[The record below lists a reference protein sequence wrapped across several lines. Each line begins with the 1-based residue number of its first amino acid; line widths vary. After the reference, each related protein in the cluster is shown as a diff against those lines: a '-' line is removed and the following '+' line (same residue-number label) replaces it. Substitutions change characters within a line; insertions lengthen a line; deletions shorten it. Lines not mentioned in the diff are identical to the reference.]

1 MANNTHMTE
10 EKLQKAKAE
19 NAVVYK
25 VMVALLLLCGAL
37 TGLRMLRTYYA
48 TIGGFD
54 NLYPKTIWIAVAGL
68 ALFVVCLVLKLVVKQ
83 KVVQLVTPWTMAVGV
98 LTCVTGVFMRLY
110 WTEAFPSLYFLCCA
124 FLLQYVIFM
133 LYRWEFFLFSLSTA
147 ATGFLFFRLSGGV
160 EWTLITILLLVLE
173 AVILF
178 GTFLAAHA
186 AAGNKG
192 MLIFGKKRIQLLP
205 AKSNPVLIYLVDA
218 LWLICVVVA
227 LLLGGL
233 VAYYC
238 MFAAIA
244 VEFIAAVYYT
254 FQLN

>member
-1 MANNTHMTE
+1 MANKTKMTE
-10 EKLQKAKAE
+10 EKLQKAKNE

-25 VMVALLLLCGAL
+25 VMVALALLCGAL
-37 TGLRMLRTYYA
+37 TGLRLLRAYYA
-48 TIGGFD
+48 TIGGFEK
-54 NLYPKTIWIAVAGL
+54 LYPMTIWIAVGGL
-68 ALFVVCLVLKLVVKQ
+68 ALFLIGAVLKLAVKQ
-83 KVVQLVTPWTMAVGV
+83 KVVQAVSPWLIAIAVLVCA
-98 LTCVTGVFMRLY
+98 TGVFMRLY

-124 FLLQYVIFM
+124 FLLQYIIFL
-133 LYRWEFFLFSLSTA
+133 LYRWEFFLF
-147 ATGFLFFRLSGGV
+147 FQLSGGV
-160 EWTLITILLLVLE
+160 EWTLLTILLLVIE
-173 AVILF
+173 AVILV
-178 GTFLAAHA
+178 GTFLAARLA
-186 AAGNKG
+186 SGNKG

-218 LWLICVVVA
+218 LWLVCVLVA

-233 VAYYC
+233 FAYYC

>member
-1 MANNTHMTE
+1 MANKTKMTE
-10 EKLQKAKAE
+10 EKLQKAKNE

-25 VMVALLLLCGAL
+25 VMVALALLCGAL
-37 TGLRMLRTYYA
+37 TGLRLLRAYYA
-48 TIGGFD
+48 TIGGFEK
-54 NLYPKTIWIAVAGL
+54 LYPMTIWIAVGGL
-68 ALFVVCLVLKLVVKQ
+68 ALFLIGAVLKLAVKQ
-83 KVVQLVTPWTMAVGV
+83 KVVQAVSPWLIAIAALVCA
-98 LTCVTGVFMRLY
+98 TGVFMRLY

-124 FLLQYVIFM
+124 FLLQYIIFL

-147 ATGFLFFRLSGGV
+147 STGFLFFQLSGGV
-160 EWTLITILLLVLE
+160 EWTLLTILLLVIE
-173 AVILF
+173 AVILI
-178 GTFLAAHA
+178 GTFLAARLA
-186 AAGNKG
+186 SGNKG

-218 LWLICVVVA
+218 LWLVCVLVA

-233 VAYYC
+233 FAYYC

>member
-1 MANNTHMTE
+1 MAMKTNMTE
-10 EKLQKAKAE
+10 EKLQKAKSE

-25 VMVALLLLCGAL
+25 VMAALLLLCGTL
-37 TGLRMLRTYYA
+37 TGLRFLRSYYA

-54 NLYPKTIWIAVAGL
+54 KIYPMTIWIAVAGL
-68 ALFVVCLVLKLVVKQ
+68 AVFVVSALLKLAVKQ
-83 KVVQLVTPWTMAVGV
+83 KLVQAVAPWFMTIGIMVCA
-98 LTCVTGVFMRLY
+98 TGFFMRRY
-110 WTEAFPSLYFLCCA
+110 WTDGFPSLYFLCCA
-124 FLLQYVIFM
+124 VLLQYVIFL

-147 ATGFLFFRLSGGV
+147 VTGFLFFQFSGGV
-160 EWTLITILLLVLE
+160 AWNMLTIVLLVVE
-173 AVILF
+173 AVVLL
-178 GTFLAAHA
+178 GTFLLAHA

-192 MLIFGKKRIQLLP
+192 LLVFGKKRIQLLP

-218 LWLICVVVA
+218 LWLVCVLVA